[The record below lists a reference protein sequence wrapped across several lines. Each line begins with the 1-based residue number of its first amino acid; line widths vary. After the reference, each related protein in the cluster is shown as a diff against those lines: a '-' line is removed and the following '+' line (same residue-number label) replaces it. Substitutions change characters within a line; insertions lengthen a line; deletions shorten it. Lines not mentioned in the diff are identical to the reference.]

1 MVHLVDTAMAMVMSI
16 LRGILSSPISCCEVE
31 RLGFCC
37 WTGWRMRGEE
47 IRKRRSIFETSRPG
61 TAETVK
67 SG

>member
-1 MVHLVDTAMAMVMSI
+1 MAMSI
-16 LRGILSSPISCCEVE
+16 VRGILSSPTSFCEVE

-37 WTGWRMRGEE
+37 WTGWRMKGEE